1 MRNQLA
7 HYRVLVAFILF
18 PLYGLGQTSESFN
31 SQPKKN
37 AIFAEILSGPMIY
50 SLNYQRVNFTNADK
64 KLAFTYKV
72 GGSYLPHYQSITFH
86 SGIVLGKPNRSF
98 EALMGLGYLAAND
111 SKRIYI
117 EGIDPT
123 RNNLFITPQIGYRS
137 QKASNNFL
145 FRATLMPW
153 IIVSP
158 FVGSLR
164 FTPGVGVSIGKAF

>member
-7 HYRVLVAFILF
+7 QYGAIIALVLL
-18 PLYGLGQTSESFN
+18 PLYGFSQTSERFN

-37 AIFAEILSGPMIY
+37 SVFAEILSGPMLY
-50 SLNYQRVNFTNADK
+50 SLNYQRVNFAGLDK
-64 KLAFTYKV
+64 KLSFTYKV
-72 GGSYLPHYQSITFH
+72 GGAYLPHYQSVTFH
-86 SGIVLGKPNRSF
+86 SGIVMGKPNRSF

-123 RNNLFITPQIGYRS
+123 RNNLFLTPQIGYRS
-137 QKASNNFL
+137 QKASNNLL
-145 FRATLMPW
+145 FRVTLMPW